1 MHVVNE
7 SDVCLVGFD
16 QVDLVGGYY
25 DAGDNVKFG
34 LPMAFTVTMLSWSVV
49 EHRGRLAAAGELGHA
64 LQAVRWGADY
74 LAKAHARPDVLYVNV
89 GDGNSDHA
97 CWERPEDMDTPRR
110 AYMVNATHP
119 GSDVAAETSAA
130 LAAASLV
137 FRARDPAYSS
147 KLLRAA
153 RQVFDFADRYR
164 GSYSNS
170 LSSVVCPFYCS
181 YSGYQVNNSTT

>member
-1 MHVVNE
+1 M
-7 SDVCLVGFD
+7 
-16 QVDLVGGYY
+16 QVDLTGGYY
-25 DAGDNVKFG
+25 DSGDNVKFG
-34 LPMAFTVTMLSWSVV
+34 FPMAFTVTMLSWSVV

-64 LQAVRWGADY
+64 LQAVQWGADY

-130 LAAASLV
+130 LAAASVAFTGPHGDPRYASTLLKHAKQVRIFTCLHSERLLHVLSFGTRSTQITQWMVKKTLV
-137 FRARDPAYSS
+137 
-147 KLLRAA
+147 
-153 RQVFDFADRYR
+153 
-164 GSYSNS
+164 
-170 LSSVVCPFYCS
+170 
-181 YSGYQVNNSTT
+181 